1 MRTSTTIGR
10 QSFNFT
16 RDSTDFQTTSAGT
29 HGPTARGD
37 LAHRYRTRCH
47 LFSAG
52 ERIVSPAEYTE
63 EDLGSLEDDPTP
75 KLQRVEAV
83 LFLSRDG
90 ISSRKLARLAG
101 LADATEAR
109 TLIRELNDSYDRQGC
124 AFRVEDV
131 AGGYVVFTRSQF
143 ATWLNKLGHTAVQR
157 KLSQTAMETLSIVA
171 YRQPVLRAE
180 IEAIRGVSCSELLKQ
195 LMELDLVRISGRSE
209 DLGRPYLYGTT
220 RRFLQMFGLRSVD
233 RLPRMAWVNEPHSEH
248 AVTDPTER
256 QLEAEDS
263 TMTYSVKESTE
274 LEEDQAS
281 NEIIDPST
289 SSPRPNS
296 KGAAAEIEDDEDGW
310 GEAED
315 ADYDDDEEEDSDSD
329 SEDGELEDD
338 DWDED
343 DDEEE
348 VDEEES
354 EWQEVGDDDDG
365 WVEEDDDESDD
376 DDEEDWG
383 EEEEEEGE
391 TWD

>member
-1 MRTSTTIGR
+1 MRTATTIGR

-16 RDSTDFQTTSAGT
+16 RDSADFPTTSAATLGSIV
-29 HGPTARGD
+29 RGE
-37 LAHRYRTRCH
+37 LAHRLHRRCH
-47 LFSAG
+47 LLRAEDRTDSVDGLSECG
-52 ERIVSPAEYTE
+52 EHQ
-63 EDLGSLEDDPTP
+63 LESDSTP

-83 LFLSRDG
+83 LFLSKDG

-109 TLIRELNDSYDRQGC
+109 TLIRELNDSYDSQGS
-124 AFRVEDV
+124 AYRVEDV

-233 RLPRMAWVNEPHSEH
+233 RLPRMAWVNEPQTEH
-248 AVTDPTER
+248 AVADPTGR

-263 TMTYSVKESTE
+263 TMTYSVIDSSQLEEAQESANIIANTAESTG
-274 LEEDQAS
+274 S
-281 NEIIDPST
+281 GRSK
-289 SSPRPNS
+289 SSRA
-296 KGAAAEIEDDEDGW
+296 KAAIEDDDDGW
-310 GEAED
+310 VEEED
-315 ADYDDDEEEDSDSD
+315 VDYDDDEELADDEAED
-329 SEDGELEDD
+329 E
-338 DWDED
+338 DWDDED
-343 DDEEE
+343 EDDEEE
-348 VDEEES
+348 LDEEES

-365 WVEEDDDESDD
+365 WVEEDDDEESDD
-376 DDEEDWG
+376 DDEEEWG
-383 EEEEEEGE
+383 EEEEDEE
-391 TWD
+391 WD